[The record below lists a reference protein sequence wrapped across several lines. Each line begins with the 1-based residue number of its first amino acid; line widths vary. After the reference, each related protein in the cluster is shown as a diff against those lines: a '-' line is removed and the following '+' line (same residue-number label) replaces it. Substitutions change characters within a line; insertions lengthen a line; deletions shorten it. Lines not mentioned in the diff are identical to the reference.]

1 MNEIEIGKATEH
13 VAQEVR
19 INNKSDFPLAIRLI
33 RGGVKVAWPD
43 VDFRL
48 RASVDGCMCLYKASR
63 TGNSFVNC
71 KKGDDG

>member
-1 MNEIEIGKATEH
+1 MNEIEIGKAAEH

-48 RASVDGCMCLYKASR
+48 RAPLTAACAFTRRRAQGTVS
-63 TGNSFVNC
+63 
-71 KKGDDG
+71 